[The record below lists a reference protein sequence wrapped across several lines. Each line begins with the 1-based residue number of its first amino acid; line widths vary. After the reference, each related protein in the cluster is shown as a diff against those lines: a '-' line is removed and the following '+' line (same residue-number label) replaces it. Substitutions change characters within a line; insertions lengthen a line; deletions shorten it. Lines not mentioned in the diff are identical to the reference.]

1 MSLGRPNPN
10 EYISPVAYQTNQ
22 GLIKQAKAFIKNFE
36 DMNESGMKK
45 FQERESQLEQ
55 ARKELQRKVEE
66 GEQARYVN
74 PPCAHRQSCDFLQA

>member
-1 MSLGRPNPN
+1 MSLGRPNPY
-10 EYISPVAYQTNQ
+10 EYLSPQDYQANQ
-22 GLIKQAKAFIKNFE
+22 AIIKQAKACIKTWEN
-36 DMNESGMKK
+36 MNEFGREK

-74 PPCAHRQSCDFLQA
+74 PSFCLPTVL